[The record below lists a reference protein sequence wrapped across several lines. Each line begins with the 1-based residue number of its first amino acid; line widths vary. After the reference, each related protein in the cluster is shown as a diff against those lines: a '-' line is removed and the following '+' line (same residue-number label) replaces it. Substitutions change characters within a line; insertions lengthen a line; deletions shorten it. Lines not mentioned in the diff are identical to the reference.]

1 MTYHY
6 GQISQHDCLY
16 TAARAYPGGI
26 EALAQR
32 MGTSAGV
39 LYKKLSPGVSSHY
52 PSYEEATV
60 VMELCRGAGVP
71 EALSAHDA
79 QSFRL
84 GKICIDIPHTDEGDI
99 DVEEIQR
106 LVFKAV
112 SQLGAAVAAST
123 DALVDGH
130 LSEQEMRDI
139 EPKLR
144 ALLPTIAGWLQRM
157 KTKSKSDAGKVISKI
172 MRRPHKEAA

>member
-6 GQISQHDCLY
+6 GQTSQHDCLY
-16 TAARAYPGGI
+16 TAARSYPGGV

-32 MGTSAGV
+32 LGMSASV
-39 LYKKLSPGVSSHY
+39 LYKKLSPGVTSHHL
-52 PSYEEATV
+52 SFEEATV
-60 VMELCRGAGVP
+60 IMDLCHSVSVP
-71 EALSAHDA
+71 DALSALDA
-79 QSFRL
+79 QAFRL
-84 GKICIDIPHTDEGDI
+84 GKICIDIPTTDGGDI

-112 SQLGAAVAAST
+112 AQLGDAVAAST

-130 LSEQEMRDI
+130 LTEQEMRAV

-144 ALLPTIAGWLQRM
+144 ALVQTATSWLQRM
-157 KTKSKSDAGKVISKI
+157 KAKSKADAGKLLHKI
-172 MRRPHKEAA
+172 MRKKEAA

>member
-6 GQISQHDCLY
+6 GQTSQHDCLY
-16 TAARAYPGGI
+16 TAARSYPGGI

-32 MGTSAGV
+32 LGMSASV

-52 PSYEEATV
+52 PSFEEATV
-60 VMELCRGAGVP
+60 IMDLCNSVHVP
-71 EALSAHDA
+71 DALSALEA
-79 QSFRL
+79 QAFRL
-84 GKICIDIPHTDEGDI
+84 GKICIDIPTTDGGDI

-112 SQLGAAVAAST
+112 AQLGDAVAAST

-130 LSEQEMRDI
+130 LTEQEMRTI

-144 ALLPTIAGWLQRM
+144 ALVQTAAGWLQRM
-157 KTKSKSDAGKVISKI
+157 KAKSKADAGKLLHKI
-172 MRRPHKEAA
+172 MRKKEHA